1 MDYQSA
7 SSSLL
12 PNSNPNPNPNS
23 NSNSNSNSKPPV
35 SSENQGPIYTLFGPL
50 DASKYCWLFYIL
62 SVVGFVLL
70 ALVLIVAVVGLV
82 VAQRS
87 GKSAKAKQGAWV
99 VFGGVMLISVQYAYL
114 YFTNRLLYTMCSTSG
129 HKKKGSGSAGVE
141 GAASGSLPPP
151 VPPASVPP
159 FEQQIKNARFNLGGE
174 VNKLQKTQSE
184 EDAKRKAAMNQA
196 PDVAARSY
204 QPPPRPVA
212 AAMNQPPPRPGMV
225 RQ

>member
-12 PNSNPNPNPNS
+12 PNSTPNPNPNT
-23 NSNSNSNSKPPV
+23 NSNSNSKPPV
-35 SSENQGPIYTLFGPL
+35 SSENQGPMYTLFGPL

-129 HKKKGSGSAGVE
+129 HIKKGSGSSGVE
-141 GAASGSLPPP
+141 GLLDVSAAKNNLSSQ
-151 VPPASVPP
+151 VDK
-159 FEQQIKNARFNLGGE
+159 IKAKAAADQAARNAAAA
-174 VNKLQKTQSE
+174 
-184 EDAKRKAAMNQA
+184 AKR
-196 PDVAARSY
+196 
-204 QPPPRPVA
+204 
-212 AAMNQPPPRPGMV
+212 
-225 RQ
+225 